1 VAYTGT
7 ASMFAAAGFTE
18 IERRRDDRVVYR
30 LVL

>member
-7 ASMFAAAGFTE
+7 ASMFLRAGFTE
-18 IERRRDDRVVYR
+18 VDRRRDERVVYR